1 MKRSSIQKPLEA
13 ALTNKQNRP
22 AAKPSGTAKARIG
35 AALCLPLL
43 LLPAAVDPAYAAV
56 PTAQEQRLPAAGETI
71 TLQQSAPY
79 YAAPPIA
86 GDRASLGVSY
96 YEQPGAKLTV
106 TGRRGELLQVVTPLG
121 QTAYV
126 PLGYAG
132 GAAALAEDSAPV
144 LLRLKPD
151 AELRLFPG
159 GQQTWP
165 ASLAPSG
172 AVSAVCLGDG
182 YGLSLPAEPGY
193 ADGAV
198 VRPALLWVDGAG
210 VASAQ
215 PIASGVLAAG
225 SEVPADLARSLT
237 ETALQ
242 PGMPQQ
248 RVLELLGEPY
258 SRLPLPHVRHLSGP
272 PESAERGTLWRY
284 ENESEQLTVSFDEA
298 GTLLGWDRILPKS
311 DAAQAQ
317 IRSAQPPYAF
327 KYDFRNLPLAR
338 SISPEP
344 LWRSQSPL
352 DVQSLAA
359 ASDGVLLV
367 HGSQGGPATGG
378 ALAASTLTA
387 LDRTSGERL
396 WQRSTGGGLPAV
408 VPGADGRSVLA
419 LSEADPQSDAPA
431 TLRSLRLSDGAVRW
445 SREAP
450 GGASARVFAAGTSAL
465 LGTQPG
471 PAGRGTLTAIAER
484 SGEVRWTKTF
494 ADPYTVLNAGSG
506 DPYVLIRQGSWIQA
520 LDPVSSRPVWSLKT
534 DEHAQPPGGDARSE
548 ASDPNALEAQ
558 APNAT
563 ALNET
568 ALSETALD
576 KTALNQEASD
586 PEALDPQ
593 GAGGDLF
600 ARPDGTRWVTFGG
613 ERVRLNTANGD
624 IVGRYPLR
632 SSERADPLADGNV
645 LIRRAVDTADYD
657 SGSLFESVLY
667 DTRAQREIWSVP
679 GRASRPLLVEDRLYV
694 LLNGVPA
701 ALSAEDG
708 QLLWKTQTADYA
720 LTGLQDFVQ
729 AGSFIPLG
737 PHLLLPYGPDL
748 LAFDAAD
755 GRLRARIDG
764 FFAVREDGGP
774 TPPEGL
780 LNADGGAIYAGSANG
795 SFTAWDAEQIK
806 ALLAP

>member
-1 MKRSSIQKPLEA
+1 
-13 ALTNKQNRP
+13 
-22 AAKPSGTAKARIG
+22 
-35 AALCLPLL
+35 
-43 LLPAAVDPAYAAV
+43 
-56 PTAQEQRLPAAGETI
+56 
-71 TLQQSAPY
+71 
-79 YAAPPIA
+79 
-86 GDRASLGVSY
+86 
-96 YEQPGAKLTV
+96 
-106 TGRRGELLQVVTPLG
+106 
-121 QTAYV
+121 
-126 PLGYAG
+126 
-132 GAAALAEDSAPV
+132 
-144 LLRLKPD
+144 
-151 AELRLFPG
+151 
-159 GQQTWP
+159 
-165 ASLAPSG
+165 
-172 AVSAVCLGDG
+172 
-182 YGLSLPAEPGY
+182 
-193 ADGAV
+193 
-198 VRPALLWVDGAG
+198 
-210 VASAQ
+210 
-215 PIASGVLAAG
+215 
-225 SEVPADLARSLT
+225 
-237 ETALQ
+237 
-242 PGMPQQ
+242 MPQQ
-248 RVLELLGEPY
+248 RVRQLLGEPY
-258 SRLPLPHVRHLSGP
+258 SRTPLPHVRPLSGP

-378 ALAASTLTA
+378 ALAAGTLTA
-387 LDRTSGERL
+387 LDRANGERL
-396 WQRSTGGGLPAV
+396 WQRSAGGGLPAV

-419 LSEADPQSDAPA
+419 LNEADPQSDAPA

-450 GGASARVFAAGTSAL
+450 GGGASARVFAAGTSAL

-471 PAGRGTLTAIAER
+471 QAGKGTLTAIAER

-494 ADPYTVLNAGSG
+494 ADPYAVLNAGSG

-520 LDPVSSRPVWSLKT
+520 LDPVSGRPVWSLKT
-534 DEHAQPPGGDARSE
+534 GKREQPPGGDARSE
-548 ASDPNALEAQ
+548 SF
-558 APNAT
+558 
-563 ALNET
+563 
-568 ALSETALD
+568 
-576 KTALNQEASD
+576 D
-586 PEALDPQ
+586 PEELDPQ
-593 GAGGDLF
+593 EAGGDLF
-600 ARPDGTRWVTFGG
+600 ARTDGTRWVTFGG

-632 SSERADPLADGNV
+632 SGERADPLEDGNV

-679 GRASRPLLVEDRLYV
+679 GRASRPLLVEERLYV

-701 ALSAEDG
+701 ALSVEDG
-708 QLLWKTQTADYA
+708 QPLWKTQTADYA
-720 LTGLQDFVQ
+720 LTGLQDFAQ
-729 AGSFIPLG
+729 AGSFVPVG

-764 FFAVREDGGP
+764 FFAACADGGS

-780 LNADGGAIYAGSANG
+780 LNADGGAIYAGSTNG

-806 ALLAP
+806 ALLEP